1 MEPII
6 TWEIMDEQ
14 PITSLHMLCQKLGK
28 ILDIKNWKN
37 DSLNITNVFVDGILL
52 GIGSSEQKV
61 IARLNAAR
69 DALLNLSFSHHTA
82 DMDVDLCSTSRNGV
96 QEIDG
101 SKKRLNEFCIKK
113 HWLKPI
119 YK

>member
-1 MEPII
+1 
-6 TWEIMDEQ
+6 MDEQ
-14 PITSLHMLCQKLGK
+14 PITTLHMLCQKHGK
-28 ILDIKNWKN
+28 ILDIKNWKK
-37 DSLNITNVFVDGILL
+37 DSFNITNVFVDGILL

-69 DALLNLSFSHHTA
+69 DALEKLSFSYHTV

-101 SKKRLNEFCIKK
+101 SKKRLNEFCNKK